1 MRQPSRR
8 PRKSIGP
15 VTVGLAVTLPVLG
28 WAATAHGE
36 TRDALQGCR
45 AIGADAERLACYD
58 REAARLAPPRF
69 SGRLGYVTAPIDIDG
84 PTTLRF
90 QSDGAIFVLYLK
102 TADGS
107 VLQNLHIGGGG
118 EATHL
123 IEKPGTYVLDI
134 NGSES
139 WRIWLEPANPIH
151 IN

>member
-1 MRQPSRR
+1 MRPPLSR
-8 PRKSIGP
+8 PLMSIGP
-15 VTVGLAVTLPVLG
+15 VRLGLAVTLPMLG
-28 WAATAHGE
+28 WVAAAHGE
-36 TRDALQGCR
+36 AQDGLQACR
-45 AIGADAERLACYD
+45 SIGADAERLACFD

-69 SGRLGYVTAPIDIDG
+69 SGRLGFVTAPIEIESS
-84 PTTLRF
+84 TTLRF

-118 EATHL
+118 EATYL
-123 IEKPGTYVLDI
+123 IEHPGTYVLDI
-134 NGSES
+134 NGSKS